1 MELIALKAAMAF
13 PSLMLQKSH
22 PKSKAKDHTSH
33 LTHRLELW
41 AKGDIEALM
50 VAPYNTSLLEEPL

>member
-13 PSLMLQKSH
+13 PSLMLQKPH
-22 PKSKAKDHTSH
+22 PKS
-33 LTHRLELW
+33 
-41 AKGDIEALM
+41 KGDIEALM